1 MKSKRVGN
9 EFMLPDNAAKPEK
22 VKQLE
27 EWRGI
32 QDGVTLQMCLL
43 QEGLVPK
50 SFSCFRNFRYLDYNA
65 CRGCN
70 GCEYVNI
77 RGAARHFK
85 ESCNEVQWAW
95 NLLHST

>member
-50 SFSCFRNFRYLDYNA
+50 SFSCPTSPTL
-65 CRGCN
+65 
-70 GCEYVNI
+70 
-77 RGAARHFK
+77 
-85 ESCNEVQWAW
+85 EVPGHQEKPTVDQNCQYTRAYMGS
-95 NLLHST
+95 L